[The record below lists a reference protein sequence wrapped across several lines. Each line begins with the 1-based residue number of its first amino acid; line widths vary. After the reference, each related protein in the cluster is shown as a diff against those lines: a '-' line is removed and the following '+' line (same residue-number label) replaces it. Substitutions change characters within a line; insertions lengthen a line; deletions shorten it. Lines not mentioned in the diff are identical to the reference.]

1 MYDLFVGKAIN
12 GILHSQN
19 YKPCFTALAVTL
31 KLKKHSPQYRSHLF
45 DLSNASK

>member
-1 MYDLFVGKAIN
+1 MYELFVGKATN

-19 YKPCFTALAVTL
+19 YKPCFTTLALTL